1 MKNVKLFEEFITEV
15 SHTSEDLLAKTPAQ
29 LKKQAKKFK
38 TQFYNREEGGASP
51 EEVDEFYNI
60 ITDYLGT
67 DQIVELTGGDT
78 WADMPD
84 DGKELTDR
92 YWALI
97 DSMKNEK
104 HHETAGGYAY
114 VTGMINGAKVIT
126 QYDGWST
133 PMYMALSINVKDIKK
148 FNIGV
153 DPFVATPW

>member
-1 MKNVKLFEEFITEV
+1 MKNIKLFEEFISEV
-15 SHTSEDLLAKTPAQ
+15 QYTSADIVAKTPAQ

-38 TQFYNREEGGASP
+38 RDFYVGQEGSAEP
-51 EEVDEFYNI
+51 EEVDEFYKI

-67 DQIVELTGGDT
+67 DQIVELVGGDT
-78 WADMPD
+78 WADFDD

-92 YWALI
+92 YFALI
-97 DSMKNEK
+97 ASMKNKK
-104 HHETAGGYAY
+104 HHEGPGGYAY

-133 PMYMALSINVKDIKK
+133 PQYMALSINVKDIKK

-153 DPFVATPW
+153 DPFVLTPW